1 MNFVL
6 YSVTTFSLPVKQQG
20 VWKVTND
27 IASALYR
34 DRTDL
39 IRILAFS
46 NTACCMQCNPDP
58 LIEMYTTIGVTSYY
72 LCFPN
77 LNKQEVLNIVG
88 SVWSWSGVTQEGHSI
103 FRTFS
108 SFGQR

>member
-6 YSVTTFSLPVKQQG
+6 YSVTTFSLPVKQQW

-34 DRTDL
+34 DGTDL
-39 IRILAFS
+39 ICILAFP
-46 NTACCMQCNPDP
+46 NTACCMRCNPDP

-72 LCFPN
+72 LYFPN
-77 LNKQEVLNIVG
+77 LNKHEVLTFVR
-88 SVWSWSGVTQEGHSI
+88 VWPWSGVTQEGHYI

>member
-6 YSVTTFSLPVKQQG
+6 WSVETFSLPVKQQG

-72 LCFPN
+72 LYFPN
-77 LNKQEVLNIVG
+77 LNKHEVLTFVR
-88 SVWSWSGVTQEGHSI
+88 VWPWSGVTQEGHYI